1 MNNEFEYNEENDE
14 YIYDSDTNPEIG
26 TIVSNS
32 EGITPPPGLISKI
45 CNMPSVDTE
54 EEDGQDFEFCR
65 TVNLIAAVAERAKD
79 AFITEDGITPELHM
93 ARLSTPINHNTGN
106 GSYDKGCTTLFYDGD
121 LVNIT
126 TCTDIGMVGT
136 TERPEKDNIFNSHY
150 GIAEEGNLRDVAKRM
165 LEKITNKNKT
175 VVNYTAEAKANLD
188 QFKIDMMVE
197 HVTMALKN
205 GGAAKDVID
214 EFVDKVNLHVRKL
227 ALIHALSRHQVCTAI
242 GIRSLNWAT
251 NLVKHS
257 LTTVEHR
264 VNNKHIYGTYL

>member
-136 TERPEKDNIFNSHY
+136 TERPEADNIFNSHY
-150 GIAEEGNLRDVAKRM
+150 GISEKGNLRDVAKRM
-165 LEKITNKNKT
+165 LKKITNKNKT

-188 QFKIDMMVE
+188 QFDEDIIV
-197 HVTMALKN
+197 HRVTGKLDSTGDGQVML
-205 GGAAKDVID
+205 D
-214 EFVDKVNLHVRKL
+214 EFIQKIRLHVRKL
-227 ALIHALSRHQVCTAI
+227 ALIHAISRHQVCPAI
-242 GIRSLNWAT
+242 GVRSLRWAT
-251 NLVKHS
+251 DIVNDS
-257 LTTVEHR
+257 LTIITNR
-264 VNNKHIYGTYL
+264 INNKERYGTYL